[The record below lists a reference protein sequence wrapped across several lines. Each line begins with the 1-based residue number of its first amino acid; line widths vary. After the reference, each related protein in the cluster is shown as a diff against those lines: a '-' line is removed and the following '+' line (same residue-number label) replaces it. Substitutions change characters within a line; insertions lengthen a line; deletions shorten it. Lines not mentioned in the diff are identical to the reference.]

1 MEKKAEIPI
10 PVAAIDIGSSA
21 IRMAIAEVLPN
32 GNLRTLESLHKA
44 ATLGRDAFTMGRLSE
59 ESTRAACRILHDFHD
74 LMDTYGVKEYRAVGT
89 SSVREAENSDTLL
102 DRILIAT
109 GLEVEVIEGSEEN
122 RLTYVAA
129 REAMRGRK
137 ELKGRMLLVEVGGG
151 NAAVTL
157 SDAGKILHAD
167 TYQMGAI
174 RLYAQ
179 TSGMV
184 VGHEQKVALL
194 KGSLRNMVD
203 KITRVVP
210 LDRAEHFVAIGGDM
224 RFAASHLGGL
234 STDQGTSV
242 LSRKDFFSLCEEIE
256 TYDVDGVVA
265 HYGVSYSHAETLVPA
280 LLAYRQLLEATA
292 AKSATVPRVSLRQG
306 LLLDLAYRLG
316 GKGGHGWQEQ
326 IITSAF
332 SLGDKFSI
340 DRDHAERVSELAL
353 RLFDRLKDL
362 HRLTRRDRLLLHVA
376 AVLHDVGTFV
386 SPRSHHK
393 HSYYLVSA
401 SDIFGLRHD
410 EVELIANVARYHRR
424 SCPNNSHDHYARL
437 GRESR
442 VRVSKLSALLRIA
455 DALDR
460 PHLGK
465 VTRMRAEL
473 TDNELRLIPEGSMD
487 WTMER
492 KALVDKGDLFENV
505 FGRHVVLAS
514 A

>member
-1 MEKKAEIPI
+1 MEKKADTPV

-21 IRMAIAEVLPN
+21 IRMAIAEVQPN

-44 ATLGRDAFTMGRLSE
+44 VTLGRDAFTVGRLSE
-59 ESTRAACRILHDFHD
+59 EAIRAVCRILDDFHD
-74 LMDTYGVKEYRAVGT
+74 LMGSYGVKEYRAVGT
-89 SSVREAENSDTLL
+89 SAIREAENSDTLL

-109 GLEVEVIEGSEEN
+109 GLDVEVIEGSEEN
-122 RLTYVAA
+122 RLTYVAV

-174 RLYAQ
+174 RLHAQ
-179 TSGMV
+179 TSGIVM
-184 VGHEQKVALL
+184 GHEQKVAML
-194 KGSLRNMVD
+194 KGSLRNVVD
-203 KITRVVP
+203 KIRRVVP
-210 LDRAEHFVAIGGDM
+210 LERAEHFVAIGGDM
-224 RFAASHLGGL
+224 RFAASRL
-234 STDQGTSV
+234 STPSTKQGPSV
-242 LSRKDFFSLCEEIE
+242 VPRKDFLALCREIE

-265 HYGVSYSHAETLVPA
+265 NYGVSYSHAETLVPA

-326 IITSAF
+326 IVTSAF
-332 SLGDKFSI
+332 SLGDKYSI
-340 DRDHAERVSELAL
+340 DRDHAEHVSHLAL

-362 HRLTRRDRLLLHVA
+362 HRLSRRDRLLLHIA

-386 SPRSHHK
+386 NQRSHHK

-424 SCPNNSHDHYARL
+424 SCPNQSHDHYAQLDRD
-437 GRESR
+437 SR
-442 VRVSKLSALLRIA
+442 VRVSKLAALLRIA

-465 VTRMRAEL
+465 VSRMRVEL
-473 TDNELRLIPEGSMD
+473 TDDELRLIPEGSMD

-492 KALVDKGDLFENV
+492 KALVDKADLFENV